1 MRSAIALGFPPTVA
15 SLPDHNRCPRQA
27 QSNGGEVSLF
37 NWRWGPCGSSSIALP
52 RWPPP
57 SGDFL
62 PWEAKMRLFK
72 TALVAVFCIGLGS
85 SNAKSASDVDPAKF
99 GLSELKYATV
109 YCKSRSDGR
118 KPVWMNTDK
127 GTYALNGQAISWVQK
142 AD

>member
-1 MRSAIALGFPPTVA
+1 
-15 SLPDHNRCPRQA
+15 
-27 QSNGGEVSLF
+27 
-37 NWRWGPCGSSSIALP
+37 
-52 RWPPP
+52 
-57 SGDFL
+57 
-62 PWEAKMRLFK
+62 MRLFK

-142 AD
+142 ADSMGVPLVGSDGEDWKLARDHFPPDAVFKLIRFGLTQCD